1 MTYSLIQLYKTAC
14 IMYAFKVPFE
24 LPKVQYVQAQDTEMF
39 SLQANIHPLCI
50 TPCWFRTRST
60 GFLVRTNN
68 ATPSQFSHLHCPGA
82 GITERG
88 GGGKG
93 EEGGGSLS
101 PLRVEQKGRRRKR
114 MKHLKLI
121 LTCGSVGSCV
131 HR

>member
-1 MTYSLIQLYKTAC
+1 
-14 IMYAFKVPFE
+14 MYAFKVPFE
-24 LPKVQYVQAQDTEMF
+24 LAKVQYVQAQDTEMF
-39 SLQANIHPLCI
+39 SLQANIHPAG
-50 TPCWFRTRST
+50 SV
-60 GFLVRTNN
+60 LVRQVFSSAQT
-68 ATPSQFSHLHCPGA
+68 TPHPRSSLTSTVQVQGS
-82 GITERG
+82 ERG